1 MHIGSG
7 KKPWSYIKP
16 PDWWKYENSKINP
29 NIIDDRCFQHTL
41 KLTQHNKEIKYHP
54 EHVLSIKL
62 FIELYNWNSI

>member
-29 NIIDDRCFQHTL
+29 TLLMID
-41 KLTQHNKEIKYHP
+41 
-54 EHVLSIKL
+54 VSSIL
-62 FIELYNWNSI
+62 WN